1 MSKIYLINVGAN
13 DSHSSNARS
22 PRFADGSFL
31 FVPIPW
37 TGPWAR
43 KYPPKCRPFVRVTTD
58 STHDDP
64 DWPNLTFGDD
74 CSHSRA
80 GNLQRVTEGDILLF
94 WGMLWD
100 NIGSGWLDFTGQKGW
115 YLLGA
120 LRVNE
125 ILGGGQRPKN
135 ARPENIGRARR
146 NVHFKDGPLPHGHRV
161 FIGDS
166 RYSTLFPRAVDL
178 GGTRRD
184 GLVYRTM
191 RDKNGNALVL
201 DGTAK
206 FYSYLRTCRA
216 MWDLD
221 VPQNRRAALT
231 VRDAIQRDAA
241 YDLFADIHF

>member
-13 DSHSSNARS
+13 NSHTSTARS
-22 PRFADGSFL
+22 PRFADGPFL

-43 KYPPKCRPFVRVTTD
+43 KYPSRCRPFVRAASD

-64 DWPNLTFGDD
+64 DWPNLTYGDD
-74 CSHSRA
+74 CSNSRA
-80 GNLQRVTEGDILLF
+80 GNLQRATEGDILLF

-100 NIGSGWLDFTGQKGW
+100 NNGSGWLGFTGEKGW

-120 LRVNE
+120 LRVSE
-125 ILGGGQRPKN
+125 ILTGGQRPRH
-135 ARPENIGRARR
+135 ARPENVARARR
-146 NVHFKDGPLPHGHRV
+146 NVHFSDGPLPYGHRV
-161 FIGDS
+161 FIGEPH
-166 RYSTLFPRAVDL
+166 YSTLFARAVDL

-191 RDKNGNALVL
+191 RDKNGHPLVL
-201 DGTAK
+201 NSAAK

-221 VPQNRRAALT
+221 VRQDRRPALT
-231 VRDAIQRDAA
+231 VRDAIQRDTG
-241 YDLFADIHF
+241 YDLFADMPF